1 MTESQPP
8 EESRLEAFR
17 AYLRL
22 LARLQVDPRL
32 RRHLDPSDLVQQTLL
47 TAYRSLAQFRGRT
60 DGELAAWL
68 RQILAH
74 QMTHAVR
81 DLTRLRRDV
90 NRERSFEEALA
101 DSSARLEAW
110 LVAEQTTPGEQAQRN
125 EQAARVAAA
134 LERLPGPQ
142 QEAVEL
148 HYWEGWTVAQVAEH
162 MNRTPAAVAGLLQRG
177 LKALR
182 QHLANPE

>member
-1 MTESQPP
+1 MTDGQPLDEP
-8 EESRLEAFR
+8 RLEAFR

-32 RRHLDPSDLVQQTLL
+32 RRQLDPSDLVQQTML
-47 TAYRSLAQFRGRT
+47 TAYRSLAQFRGRS

-90 NRERSFEEALA
+90 NRERSLEDALT
-101 DSSARLEAW
+101 D
-110 LVAEQTTPGEQAQRN
+110 
-125 EQAARVAAA
+125 
-134 LERLPGPQ
+134 
-142 QEAVEL
+142 
-148 HYWEGWTVAQVAEH
+148 
-162 MNRTPAAVAGLLQRG
+162 
-177 LKALR
+177 
-182 QHLANPE
+182 